1 MSNIDDICAE
11 VFYENQEQL
20 FPKAVAL
27 SMDEAYDFL
36 NDCMAV
42 VLDDEKELRQYMEDE
57 GIDISDYDDITDALE
72 VFALPDGRFLYV
84 EA

>member
-20 FPKAVAL
+20 FPKTVVE
-27 SMDEAYDFL
+27 SMDEAYEFL
-36 NDCMAV
+36 CDCMAV
-42 VLDDEKELRQYMEDE
+42 VCDNEKELIQYMEDE
-57 GIDISDYDDITDALE
+57 GVDISDYDNVTDALE